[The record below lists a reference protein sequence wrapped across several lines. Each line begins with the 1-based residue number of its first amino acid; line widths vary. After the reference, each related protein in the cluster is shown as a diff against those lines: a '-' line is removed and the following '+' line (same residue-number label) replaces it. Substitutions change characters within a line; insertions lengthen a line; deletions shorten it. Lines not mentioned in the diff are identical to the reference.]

1 MSDKGTPTGGV
12 AAAGTSGGRTALVL
26 GAGGLVGAA
35 WEVGILHGL
44 AEAGVDLTGA
54 DLVVGSSAG
63 AVVGALLTSGTTTLA
78 ELYERQL
85 DGSDTEPAVRFG
97 AGTLLR
103 YTLAVL
109 TSRTPEAYG
118 RKLGRL
124 ALRARTVDEATRRAT
139 VAKRLGDV
147 TEWPAGGRL
156 RITAVDAESGAL
168 GVFDGRADGRADWNG
183 GNGGNGGT
191 DGNGGN
197 GGNGGPGGADQAGVG
212 LVDAVTASC
221 AIPGAWPPA
230 TLAARR
236 WIDGGIHSTANAHL
250 AAGWERVVVVAPN
263 AMGNKAVHA
272 PARQAGE
279 LIAAG
284 ARVKVI
290 TPGADAKAVIG
301 ARALDPAQRGAAA
314 RAGRAQA
321 AAHARSVAAV
331 WTG

>member
-1 MSDKGTPTGGV
+1 MSDKETPMGDT
-12 AAAGTSGGRTALVL
+12 AGTANTAGGGRTALVL

-35 WEVGILHGL
+35 WETGILHGL
-44 AEAGVDLTGA
+44 AEAGTDLSDA

-63 AVVGALLTSGTTTLA
+63 AVVGALLTSGTLTPA

-85 DGSDTEPAVRFG
+85 DGTDAEPAVRFG

-139 VAKRLGDV
+139 VAKRLGDL
-147 TEWPAGGRL
+147 TDWPAAGRL

-168 GVFDGRADGRADWNG
+168 GVFDGGGGAGGDAD
-183 GNGGNGGT
+183 GGT
-191 DGNGGN
+191 DDVGNAGSS
-197 GGNGGPGGADQAGVG
+197 GGAAGLDGVG

-230 TLAARR
+230 SLVGRR

-250 AAGWERVVVVAPN
+250 AAGWERVVVVAPT

-272 PARQAGE
+272 PARQAAD
-279 LIAAG
+279 LVAAG
-284 ARVKVI
+284 SRVVVI
-290 TPGADAKAVIG
+290 TPDADAKAVIG

-321 AAHARSVAAV
+321 AAHAKAVAAV

>member
-1 MSDKGTPTGGV
+1 MSDKGTPTGEV
-12 AAAGTSGGRTALVL
+12 AAAGTAGGRTALVL

-156 RITAVDAESGAL
+156 RLTAVDAETGAL
-168 GVFDGRADGRADWNG
+168 GVFDGRA
-183 GNGGNGGT
+183 
-191 DGNGGN
+191 
-197 GGNGGPGGADQAGVG
+197 GGPGGAGAG

-230 TLAARR
+230 TLAGRR

-272 PARQAGE
+272 PARQAGD

-284 ARVKVI
+284 ALVKVI
-290 TPGADAKAVIG
+290 TPGEDAKAVIG

>member
-1 MSDKGTPTGGV
+1 MSDKGTPMGEGT
-12 AAAGTSGGRTALVL
+12 AAGATGGRTALVL

-35 WEVGILHGL
+35 WEIGILHGL

-63 AVVGALLTSGTTTLA
+63 AVVGALLTSGTTSVA

-85 DGSDTEPAVRFG
+85 DGTDTEPAVRFG

-118 RKLGRL
+118 RKLGGL

-147 TEWPAGGRL
+147 TEWPAAGRL
-156 RITAVDAESGAL
+156 RLTAVDAESGAL
-168 GVFDGRADGRADWNG
+168 GVFDGRSG
-183 GNGGNGGT
+183 GEGAT
-191 DGNGGN
+191 
-197 GGNGGPGGADQAGVG
+197 GGAGAGAGAGVG

-230 TLAARR
+230 TLAGRR

-272 PARQAGE
+272 PARQAGD

>member
-1 MSDKGTPTGGV
+1 MGDAAHTTGG
-12 AAAGTSGGRTALVL
+12 GGTALVL

-35 WEVGILHGL
+35 WETGILHGL
-44 AEAGVDLTGA
+44 AEAGTDLSGA

-63 AVVGALLTSGTTTLA
+63 AVVGALLASGALTPA

-85 DGSDTEPAVRFG
+85 DGTDTEPAVRFG

-124 ALRARTVDEATRRAT
+124 ALRARTVDEAARRAT
-139 VAKRLGDV
+139 VAKRLGDL
-147 TEWPAGGRL
+147 TDWPAAGRL

-168 GVFDGRADGRADWNG
+168 GVFDG
-183 GNGGNGGT
+183 
-191 DGNGGN
+191 
-197 GGNGGPGGADQAGVG
+197 GGAGGAGRTGSSGDTAGPAGVG

-230 TLAARR
+230 SLAGRR

-250 AAGWERVVVVAPN
+250 AAGWDRVVVIAPT

-272 PARQAGE
+272 PARQAAD
-279 LIAAG
+279 LVAAG
-284 ARVKVI
+284 SRVVVI
-290 TPGADAKAVIG
+290 TPDADAKAVIG
-301 ARALDPAQRGAAA
+301 ARALDPAQRAAAA

-321 AAHARSVAAV
+321 AAHAKAVAAV
-331 WTG
+331 WTA

>member
-1 MSDKGTPTGGV
+1 MSDKETPMGDT
-12 AAAGTSGGRTALVL
+12 AGTAGGGRTALVL

-35 WEVGILHGL
+35 WETGILHGL
-44 AEAGVDLTGA
+44 AEAGTDLSDA

-63 AVVGALLTSGTTTLA
+63 AVVGALLTSGTLTPA

-85 DGSDTEPAVRFG
+85 DGTDAEPAVRFG

-124 ALRARTVDEATRRAT
+124 ALRARTVDEAARRAT
-139 VAKRLGDV
+139 VAKRLGYLTD
-147 TEWPAGGRL
+147 WPAAGRL

-168 GVFDGRADGRADWNG
+168 GVFDGG
-183 GNGGNGGT
+183 
-191 DGNGGN
+191 
-197 GGNGGPGGADQAGVG
+197 GGADGGTGGAGDAGSSGGAAGLDGVG

-230 TLAARR
+230 SLVGRR

-250 AAGWERVVVVAPN
+250 AAGWERVVVVAPT

-272 PARQAGE
+272 PARQAAD
-279 LIAAG
+279 LVAAG
-284 ARVKVI
+284 SRVVVI
-290 TPGADAKAVIG
+290 TPDADAKAVIG
-301 ARALDPAQRGAAA
+301 ARVLDPAQRGAAA

-321 AAHARSVAAV
+321 AAHAKAVAAV